1 MKKGAWISISLILVF
16 ALLLPLEAGRS
27 LAPQEKWVAR
37 YNGPGNYGDW
47 AQAIAVDGSGNVYVT
62 GSSGFFELD
71 YATVKYNA
79 NGKQLWVK
87 KYNGPGNLHD
97 EASAIAVDGSGNVYV
112 TGESY
117 GSGTGYDFAT
127 IKYNTNGEQLWQKRY
142 DGPRSTHDKARAI
155 AVDDSG
161 NVYVAGESVN
171 SDNYYDDFATVKYS
185 TNGKQ
190 LWVKRYNGPGN
201 KNDLVQAIA
210 VDSSGN
216 VYVTGT
222 SYGSGTDYDYT
233 TIKYSTNG
241 KQLWVKRY
249 DGPGN
254 KDDLVQAIAVDSSGN
269 IYVTGTSYSSGTD
282 YDYATIKYST
292 DGKQLWVKSYNSG
305 RDEARAIAVD
315 GSGKVYVTGSSC
327 ADYGTVKYNTNGQE
341 LWEKNYNGSGNDWD
355 EARAITVDRL
365 GNVYVTGLSKGSGT
379 DYDYAT
385 IKYSANGKQL
395 WAKRYNGPGNKD
407 DKAQAI
413 ALDGSGNI
421 YITGTSMGSGTD
433 YDYATIKY

>member
-171 SDNYYDDFATVKYS
+171 SDNYYDDFATV
-185 TNGKQ
+185 
-190 LWVKRYNGPGN
+190 
-201 KNDLVQAIA
+201 
-210 VDSSGN
+210 
-216 VYVTGT
+216 
-222 SYGSGTDYDYT
+222 
-233 TIKYSTNG
+233 KYSTNG